1 MIGNHLSSCMCIYA
15 TLQCEVCFIRRTSAA
30 SNAIR
35 TIDNEVNHLIHPLFA
50 FGPTEMR
57 RIKQA

>member
-1 MIGNHLSSCMCIYA
+1 MIYLHACVYM
-15 TLQCEVCFIRRTSAA
+15 LQCEVCFIRRTSAA

-50 FGPTEMR
+50 FGATEMR
-57 RIKQA
+57 RIKQARG

>member
-1 MIGNHLSSCMCIYA
+1 MHVYIWM
-15 TLQCEVCFIRRTSAA
+15 LQCEVFFIPRTSAA

-35 TIDNEVNHLIHPLFA
+35 TTDNEVKHLIHPLFELHLFCA
-50 FGPTEMR
+50 TELR